1 MQADVARTQDGSA
14 RRGAGGEVGAT
25 RITQRARTWGHP
37 FARWLRPLA
46 VGLTILFLICGAV
59 LAVTIWNGASTRG
72 WLWLDGQFYAGL
84 GRRFLETGEMYFP
97 LQFAGPYPAEGMVN
111 LYPPIAMYLFVPA
124 AILPLPLWWIVP
136 LGIVA
141 WHVWDCRP
149 AWWTWPILAL
159 IAALVPTIVAVLWGN
174 TVIWTAALVA
184 LACRWPAFGPLVAF
198 KPTDLVAVV
207 VFVRRRSFWAGAAVV
222 IGASLL
228 LLPYWPLWIEAMS
241 NVAGSGFTR
250 NVHNLPVALFPLVVW
265 WGRTRRTSAS
275 IQRARTEPARSWA
288 ITGGWRTISPHAGSA
303 TRRQT

>member
-1 MQADVARTQDGSA
+1 MTAVA
-14 RRGAGGEVGAT
+14 
-25 RITQRARTWGHP
+25 QRALTWGHP
-37 FARWLRPLA
+37 FARWQRPLA
-46 VGLTILFLICGAV
+46 VGLTILFLTCGAV
-59 LAVTIWNGASTRG
+59 LAVTIWNGASMRG

-84 GRRFLETGEMYFP
+84 GRHFLETGEMYFP
-97 LQFAGPYPAEGMVN
+97 LQFAGPYPPEGMVN

-174 TVIWTAALVA
+174 TVIWSAALVA

-207 VFVRRRSFWAGAAVV
+207 VFVRHRSFWVGVAVV
-222 IGASLL
+222 IGASLI
-228 LLPYWPLWIEAMS
+228 LLPYWPLWIQATS
-241 NVAGSGFTR
+241 NIAGSGFTR

-265 WGRTRRTSAS
+265 WGRTRRSPAS
-275 IQRARTEPARSWA
+275 FRARTEPARSWA
-288 ITGGWRTISPHAGSA
+288 MTAGRRTTPSHSGSA
-303 TRRQT
+303 ARRQT